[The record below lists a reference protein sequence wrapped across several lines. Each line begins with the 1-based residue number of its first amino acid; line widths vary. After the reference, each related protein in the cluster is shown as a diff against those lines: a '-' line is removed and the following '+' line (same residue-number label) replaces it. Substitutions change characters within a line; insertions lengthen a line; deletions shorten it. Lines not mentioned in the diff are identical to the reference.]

1 MQAAM
6 EAIKSRWGVLVFNK
20 TYKIGADPT
29 KGEIEADPRFKY
41 DPTFL
46 HQNVLPAFLNRVLVA
61 LVDLMEKDINYD
73 CTEEALKAIQ
83 AENSHLFQFCQD
95 TGLRYD
101 PNGMLTAGEIWQVL
115 EQWYI
120 DNGTLSYEEG
130 ANGKQKSIWTEQARK
145 GDANVKGANQVIPR
159 FQALFPKT
167 KRVTVGKGKM
177 ALQGISFAP
186 PPGDG
191 EPVEPVGEA
200 MVSQLVS
207 QKPLIYKDGEP
218 VTPVSYI
225 EQENET
231 QLEPNEVNHAASALH
246 EANGCEKLPQLA
258 HHSDIAREKAS
269 PTASPTASPD
279 GQTASP
285 APSIS
290 AEELAEML
298 LVCDCAEAVVQ
309 LRSVP
314 GVTPELLNQ
323 ACKRLGA
330 DKHAQIKAWVIELN
344 SRLKVGDRVFIN
356 CWPHTDRL
364 GPYSIEWVNNDSG
377 IAKVE
382 GFASPI
388 ALVDLRKAT
397 E

>member
-1 MQAAM
+1 
-6 EAIKSRWGVLVFNK
+6 
-20 TYKIGADPT
+20 
-29 KGEIEADPRFKY
+29 
-41 DPTFL
+41 
-46 HQNVLPAFLNRVLVA
+46 
-61 LVDLMEKDINYD
+61 
-73 CTEEALKAIQ
+73 
-83 AENSHLFQFCQD
+83 
-95 TGLRYD
+95 
-101 PNGMLTAGEIWQVL
+101 
-115 EQWYI
+115 
-120 DNGTLSYEEG
+120 
-130 ANGKQKSIWTEQARK
+130 
-145 GDANVKGANQVIPR
+145 
-159 FQALFPKT
+159 
-167 KRVTVGKGKM
+167 M